1 MERGLTQQ
9 ALAARLGISA
19 SYLNLIEHDQRS
31 VTASLLIKLGEH
43 LAVDLATLSGNREK
57 QAEAGLREVLSDP
70 LLGLEEVPEQEVA
83 VLAASAP
90 NAARAMLAL
99 YRAWRVAKED
109 ASGIALPT
117 GRRILLPTE
126 EARDFFHEH
135 ANHFP
140 ALEAAAEALGA
151 ELRACGVDMSF
162 TPVLDLDHGESGV
175 IGDRAFHR
183 DPQIVSV
190 LAHNLMHGLL
200 QSGMANCGKHF
211 PGHGF
216 VRADSHTEVPVDE
229 RSLKTILADDAKPYE
244 WLPLGLTSIMPAH
257 VIYPAVDALPAGFS
271 SRWLQDILRR
281 QLGFQGAIF
290 SDDLSMEGARHI
302 GGKTVSYTDAA
313 QVALKAGCDMVLLCN
328 QSTPSS
334 EGGGQA
340 VDDLL
345 DGLWLAQQQGRW
357 QASAASEGRRLRL
370 LPSSPALDWAELMVD
385 LHYMVALDA
394 LP

>member
-1 MERGLTQQ
+1 LNTIHAPLILDIAGTQLSPTDRRRLTHPLTGGLILFARNWVNRAQLT
-9 ALAARLGISA
+9 ALCQDIKDVRPDA
-19 SYLNLIEHDQRS
+19 LICVDHEGGRVQRFR
-31 VTASLLIKLGEH
+31 TDGFTHLPAMRQLGEMWM
-43 LAVDLATLSGNREK
+43 A
-57 QAEAGLREVLSDP
+57 P
-70 LLGLEEVPEQEVA
+70 
-83 VLAASAP
+83 AP
-90 NAARAMLAL
+90 NAALPASAAL
-99 YRAWRVAKED
+99 QAC
-109 ASGIALPT
+109 
-117 GRRILLPTE
+117 
-126 EARDFFHEH
+126 H
-135 ANHFP
+135 AATACGFV
-140 ALEAAAEALGA
+140 LGA

-313 QVALKAGCDMVLLCN
+313 LVALKAGCDMVLLCN

-370 LPSSPALDWAELMVD
+370 LPSNPALDWAELMVD
-385 LHYMVALDA
+385 PHYMAALDA